1 MTPTIMKVSEEEIA
15 WINMKLNAAKLF
27 IKAFS
32 PDDAGKEITLPI
44 LDKAFT
50 AWMETAPTDVQQ
62 INDVIDN
69 VGIVFGQKLVD
80 NLGLNWVIAKDQN
93 GIDFAVFGL
102 PNKGDV
108 LFYPVNIIAKGW
120 ERKET
125 NFIENQY
132 INIEQQILA
141 LFARFSNLSL

>member
-1 MTPTIMKVSEEEIA
+1 MTPTIIEVNEEEIA
-15 WINMKLNAAKLF
+15 WINMKLKAAKLF

-32 PDDAGKEITLPI
+32 PDDAGKEITLTI
-44 LDKAFT
+44 LDRAFT
-50 AWMETAPTDVQQ
+50 AWMATAPTDVQE
-62 INDVIDN
+62 INEVIDN

-93 GIDFAVFGL
+93 GIDLAVYGL

-108 LFYPVNIIAKGW
+108 LYYPANIIAKSW

-125 NFIENQY
+125 NFIENLY

-141 LFARFSNLSL
+141 LFSRF